1 MTIAYIKS
9 NTLRRTI
16 LIVCVPFLPSIFG
29 GIAFVKALDT
39 FIEEFRSQFGQGCGG
54 IFTAIRDC
62 WNGVDVA
69 RGERIKKQKLEEIL
83 GVENGQ
89 IEYFKDDDLV

>member
-9 NTLRRTI
+9 SVLRRTI
-16 LIVCVPFLPSIFG
+16 LIVCVPFLPFIFG
-29 GIAFVKALDT
+29 GIAFTKALDV
-39 FIEEFRSQFGQGCGG
+39 FIEEFKDQSGQGCGG

-62 WNGVDVA
+62 WNGVGVA
-69 RGERIKKQKLEEIL
+69 RGERVKKQKLEEIL
-83 GVENGQ
+83 GAGNGQ

>member
-16 LIVCVPFLPSIFG
+16 LIVCILLLPFIFG
-29 GIAFVKALDT
+29 GIAFFKALNT
-39 FIEEFRSQFGQGCGG
+39 FVKELKNQLGQGCGG

-62 WNGVDVA
+62 WNGADVA
-69 RGERIKKQKLEEIL
+69 RGERIKKQKLEEDKC
-83 GVENGQ
+83 E
-89 IEYFKDDDLV
+89 IED

>member
-16 LIVCVPFLPSIFG
+16 LIVCVPLLPFIFS

-39 FIEEFRSQFGQGCGG
+39 FIEELKDQFGQGCGG

-62 WNGVDVA
+62 WNGAGVA
-69 RGERIKKQKLEEIL
+69 RGERIKKQRLEE
-83 GVENGQ
+83 GNGEVQ
-89 IEYFKDDDLV
+89 YFKDDDLI

>member
-16 LIVCVPFLPSIFG
+16 LVICIPLLPFIFG
-29 GIAFVKALDT
+29 AIALVKALDT
-39 FIEEFRSQFGQGCGG
+39 FIEELKDQFGQGCGG

-62 WNGVDVA
+62 WSGEGIA
-69 RGERIKKQKLEEIL
+69 RKERIKKQKLEE
-83 GVENGQ
+83 VDEE
-89 IEYFKDDDLV
+89 IEYFKDDDLI

>member
-16 LIVCVPFLPSIFG
+16 LIICVPLLPFIFG
-29 GIAFVKALDT
+29 GIAFFKALNT
-39 FIEEFRSQFGQGCGG
+39 FIEELKDQFGQGCGG

-62 WNGVDVA
+62 WNGADVA
-69 RGERIKKQKLEEIL
+69 RGERIKKQKLEE
-83 GVENGQ
+83 EKWE
-89 IEYFKDDDLV
+89 IED